1 MQKTLL
7 KILIIPVLLVGYG
20 AWQYNYNET
29 TYHNHWGAAS
39 VVFYLG
45 DTGVQ
50 LDYGMANPDGIKGW
64 LRDNPRK
71 P

>member
-1 MQKTLL
+1 MQKLSSL
-7 KILIIPVLLVGYG
+7 ILIALVVLVGYG

-29 TYHNHWGAAS
+29 TFHNHWGASS
-39 VVFYLG
+39 VVFNLG
-45 DTGVQ
+45 DMGVQ
-50 LDYGMANPDGIKGW
+50 LDYGMANPDGVKGW